1 LDWCFRPIRSVQ
13 IPSTPG
19 EQKRR
24 FTWFKT
30 ARRLVITD
38 SIWRTEFG
46 LIPVHIAITSQMSE
60 ALSKEKNI
68 YYSTLQ
74 NMSLISKFPI
84 LSKARIYF
92 ANYSRLSFP
101 FDGQRNSRAFF
112 EFQPP
117 EPSNILFYSMPL
129 SKRASSLIFFPFWS
143 YTYSKQST
151 SASFPRGLSYSK
163 IRSHREAPVSSF
175 KSRHLRA
182 SPFRAARPFLL
193 WSSRPTLF
201 TVPTEHRKSL
211 PIANIRSMILF
222 LFVCCFCLSFFSFDW
237 RTSKQRTARACA
249 KSERRPLSP
258 FHHDPHFHSTRRAT
272 PLAFIWESIVQ
283 FSSVQSRLEWRA
295 EAPS

>member
-1 LDWCFRPIRSVQ
+1 
-13 IPSTPG
+13 
-19 EQKRR
+19 
-24 FTWFKT
+24 
-30 ARRLVITD
+30 
-38 SIWRTEFG
+38 
-46 LIPVHIAITSQMSE
+46 MSE

-74 NMSLISKFPI
+74 NISLISKFPI

-112 EFQPP
+112 EFQ

-143 YTYSKQST
+143 YTYSMQST
-151 SASFPRGLSYSK
+151 SATFPRGLSYSK

-175 KSRHLRA
+175 KSHHLRA
-182 SPFRAARPFLL
+182 SPYRAARPFLL

-211 PIANIRSMILF
+211 PIANIRSIF
-222 LFVCCFCLSFFSFDW
+222 LFPLPFCLFFLPFLLFFRLTNEQAAHCTRLRQIRMPLPITFPAWPSFSPHSPRD
-237 RTSKQRTARACA
+237 
-249 KSERRPLSP
+249 PLGVYMEEYS
-258 FHHDPHFHSTRRAT
+258 S
-272 PLAFIWESIVQ
+272 VQ
-283 FSSVQSRLEWRA
+283 FS
-295 EAPS
+295 

>member
-1 LDWCFRPIRSVQ
+1 
-13 IPSTPG
+13 
-19 EQKRR
+19 
-24 FTWFKT
+24 
-30 ARRLVITD
+30 
-38 SIWRTEFG
+38 
-46 LIPVHIAITSQMSE
+46 MSE

-74 NMSLISKFPI
+74 NISLISKFLI
-84 LSKARIYF
+84 LPKARIYF

-112 EFQPP
+112 EFQ

-151 SASFPRGLSYSK
+151 SATFPRGLSYSK

-175 KSRHLRA
+175 KSHHLRA
-182 SPFRAARPFLL
+182 SPYRAARPFLL

-222 LFVCCFCLSFFSFDW
+222 LFVCCFAFPSFLLTDERASNALHAPAPNPNAAPYRLSIMIMTLVFTALAARPPW
-237 RTSKQRTARACA
+237 RLYGR
-249 KSERRPLSP
+249 
-258 FHHDPHFHSTRRAT
+258 
-272 PLAFIWESIVQ
+272 V
-283 FSSVQSRLEWRA
+283 
-295 EAPS
+295 

>member
-1 LDWCFRPIRSVQ
+1 
-13 IPSTPG
+13 
-19 EQKRR
+19 
-24 FTWFKT
+24 
-30 ARRLVITD
+30 
-38 SIWRTEFG
+38 
-46 LIPVHIAITSQMSE
+46 MSE

-74 NMSLISKFPI
+74 NISLISKFPI

-112 EFQPP
+112 EFQ

-151 SASFPRGLSYSK
+151 SATFPRGLSYSK
-163 IRSHREAPVSSF
+163 IRSHREAPVYHRS
-175 KSRHLRA
+175 KSHHLRA
-182 SPFRAARPFLL
+182 SPYRAARPFLL

-237 RTSKQRTARACA
+237 RTSKQCTARCTRLRQIRTPPPIAFP
-249 KSERRPLSP
+249 SWPSFSQHSPRDPLGVYMEEYS
-258 FHHDPHFHSTRRAT
+258 S
-272 PLAFIWESIVQ
+272 VQ
-283 FSSVQSRLEWRA
+283 FSSVQRKHGTNCTIRRRRTN
-295 EAPS
+295 